1 MVALVFCIARLYL
14 HGSVSLYQQQKFQ
27 YNTLGSDG
35 RCLISRRPSRMQPLP
50 QCRLPLQVQELRV
63 GIFGGEDQLAAVEEV
78 WLTVWF
84 SFVAL
89 SSLITFSLSGLA
101 LGSLAKLTLTF
112 RLMQARQPWLGRPG

>member
-1 MVALVFCIARLYL
+1 
-14 HGSVSLYQQQKFQ
+14 
-27 YNTLGSDG
+27 
-35 RCLISRRPSRMQPLP
+35 MQPLP